1 MPDTASME
9 WYYYIIVVAVGIV
22 AGIINTLAAG
32 GSLLTLPVLMALGL
46 PPNMANGTNRI
57 AIFLQNVVGVG
68 SFHKQK
74 VMDFPSGFKVGIPAA
89 IGAIAGAF
97 IAVNLN
103 DEVMKLA
110 IAGVMILVFFLILLK
125 PNRWINSHEE
135 HPPIPYWMQ
144 AVVFFFVGIYGGFIQ
159 AGVGFFL
166 LTSLVLGSG
175 FELLKA
181 NALKLFVILLYTPL
195 ALVIFF
201 VHGDVNLTLGLV
213 LAMGNMTGAWIGT
226 RIAVK
231 QGAKF
236 IRYFVLVAILIAAT
250 KLVLDAFKVL

>member
-1 MPDTASME
+1 ME
-9 WYYYIIVVAVGIV
+9 WYLYLVVVAVGIV

-57 AIFLQNVVGVG
+57 AILLQNVVGVRQ
-68 SFHKQK
+68 FHKEK

-89 IGAIAGAF
+89 VGAIAGAF

-125 PNRWINSHEE
+125 PNRWINSHET
-135 HPPIPYWMQ
+135 HPPIPYWLQ
-144 AVVFFFVGIYGGFIQ
+144 VIVFFFVGVYGGFIQ

-175 FELLKA
+175 FELVKA
-181 NALKLFVILLYTPL
+181 NALKLLIILLYTPL
-195 ALVIFF
+195 ALLIFF
-201 VHGDVNLTLGLV
+201 MNGDVNLWIGLV
-213 LAMGNMTGAWIGT
+213 LAVGNMTGAWIGT
-226 RIAVK
+226 KIAVK
-231 QGAKF
+231 WGAVL
-236 IRYFVLVAILIAAT
+236 IRYFVLVAILVAST
-250 KLVLDAFKVL
+250 KLILDALKVI

>member
-1 MPDTASME
+1 ME
-9 WYYYIIVVAVGIV
+9 WYTYIIVIAVGIA

-57 AIFLQNVVGVG
+57 AIFLQNVVGVTR
-68 SFHKQK
+68 FHQEK
-74 VMDFPSGFKVGIPAA
+74 VMDFPAGFRVGIPAA

-125 PNRWINSHEE
+125 PNRWIKSHEE
-135 HPPIPYWMQ
+135 HPPIPYWLQ
-144 AVVFFFVGIYGGFIQ
+144 AIIFFFVGIYGGFIQ

-166 LTSLVLGSG
+166 LTGLVLASG

-181 NALKLFVILLYTPL
+181 NALKVFIILLYTPI
-195 ALVIFF
+195 ALLIFF
-201 VHGDVNLTLGLV
+201 LHGDVDLKLGLV
-213 LAMGNMTGAWIGT
+213 LAVGNMAGAWIGT
-226 RIAVK
+226 KIAVK
-231 QGAKF
+231 GGAVF
-236 IRYFVLVAILIAAT
+236 IRYFVLVAILVAAT
-250 KLVLDAFKVL
+250 KLIYDAIKAL

>member
-1 MPDTASME
+1 ME
-9 WYYYIIVVAVGIV
+9 WYYYIIIVAVGIV

-74 VMDFPSGFKVGIPAA
+74 VMDFPSGFRVGIPAA

-110 IAGVMILVFFLILLK
+110 IAGVMILVFFLMLLN

-135 HPPIPYWMQ
+135 HPPIPYRMQ

-175 FELLKA
+175 FELVKA

-195 ALVIFF
+195 AIVIFF
-201 VHGDVNLTLGLV
+201 VHGDVNLWMGLV
-213 LAMGNMTGAWIGT
+213 LAVGNMTGAWIGT
-226 RIAVK
+226 KIAVK
-231 QGAKF
+231 KGAKF

-250 KLVLDAFKVL
+250 MLVLDAFKVL

>member
-1 MPDTASME
+1 ME
-9 WYYYIIVVAVGIV
+9 WYFYLIVVAVGIA

-46 PPNMANGTNRI
+46 SPNMANGTNRI

-68 SFHKQK
+68 SFHREKI
-74 VMDFPSGFKVGIPAA
+74 MDFPSGFRVGLPAA
-89 IGAIAGAF
+89 AGAIAGAF

-125 PNRWINSHEE
+125 PNRWIQSHEE
-135 HPPIPYWMQ
+135 HPPIPYWIQ
-144 AVVFFFVGIYGGFIQ
+144 VIVFFLVGIYGGFIQ

-175 FELLKA
+175 FELVKA

-195 ALVIFF
+195 ALLIFF
-201 VHGDVNLTLGLV
+201 LHGDVNLWVGLV
-213 LAMGNMTGAWIGT
+213 LAVGNMTGAWIGT
-226 RIAVK
+226 KIAVK
-231 QGAKF
+231 WGAVF
-236 IRYFVLVAILIAAT
+236 IRYFVLVAILVAST
-250 KLVLDAFKVL
+250 KLIMDAFKVL

>member
-1 MPDTASME
+1 ME
-9 WYYYIIVVAVGIV
+9 WYLYLVVVAVGIV

-57 AIFLQNVVGVG
+57 AIFLQNVVGVRQ
-68 SFHKQK
+68 FHREK

-89 IGAIAGAF
+89 AGAIAGAF

-125 PNRWINSHEE
+125 PNRWINSHET
-135 HPPIPYWMQ
+135 HPPIPYWVQ
-144 AVVFFFVGIYGGFIQ
+144 VIVFFFVGVYGGFIQ

-175 FELLKA
+175 FELVKA
-181 NALKLFVILLYTPL
+181 NALKLLIILLYTPL
-195 ALVIFF
+195 ALLIFF
-201 VHGDVNLTLGLV
+201 MNGDVNLWIGLV
-213 LAMGNMTGAWIGT
+213 LAVGNMTGAWIGT
-226 RIAVK
+226 KIAVK
-231 QGAKF
+231 WGAVL
-236 IRYFVLVAILIAAT
+236 IRYFVLVAILVAST
-250 KLVLDAFKVL
+250 KLILDAFKVL

>member
-1 MPDTASME
+1 ME
-9 WYYYIIVVAVGIV
+9 WYAYIAVVAVGIV

-57 AIFLQNVVGVG
+57 AIFLQNVVGVT
-68 SFHKQK
+68 SFHRKK
-74 VMDFPSGFKVGIPAA
+74 VMDFPSGFKVGLPAA

-103 DEVMKLA
+103 DEAMKLA

-135 HPPIPYWMQ
+135 HPPIPYWVQ
-144 AVVFFFVGIYGGFIQ
+144 VIVFFMVGIYGGFIQ

-175 FELLKA
+175 FELVKA
-181 NALKLFVILLYTPL
+181 NALKLFIILLYTPM
-195 ALVIFF
+195 ALLIFF
-201 VHGDVNLTLGLV
+201 LHGDVNLWMGLL
-213 LAMGNMTGAWIGT
+213 LAVGNMTGALIGT

-231 QGAKF
+231 WGAVF
-236 IRYFVLVAILIAAT
+236 IRYFVLVAIMIAAT
-250 KLVLDAFKVL
+250 TLILDVVKAL

>member
-1 MPDTASME
+1 ME
-9 WYYYIIVVAVGIV
+9 WYAYIVVVVIGVV

-32 GSLLTLPVLMALGL
+32 GSLITIPPLMALGL

-57 AIFLQNVVGVG
+57 AIFLQNVVGVS
-68 SFHKQK
+68 SFHREK
-74 VMDFPSGFKVGIPAA
+74 VMDFSRGFRVGIPAVL
-89 IGAIAGAF
+89 GAVAGAL

-110 IAGVMILVFFLILLK
+110 IAGIMILMFFVILLK
-125 PNRWINSHEE
+125 PSRWLRSHEE
-135 HPPIPYWMQ
+135 HPPIPYWTQ
-144 AVVFFFVGIYGGFIQ
+144 VIVFFLVGIYGGFIQ

-166 LTSLVLGSG
+166 LTGLVLGSG
-175 FELLKA
+175 FELVRA

-201 VHGDVNLTLGLV
+201 LHGDVHLWMGLL
-213 LAMGNMTGAWIGT
+213 LAVGTMIGAWIGT

-231 QGAKF
+231 WGAAF
-236 IRYFVLVAILIAAT
+236 IRYFLLVAILIAAT
-250 KLVLDAFKVL
+250 KLIYDAARAL

>member
-1 MPDTASME
+1 ME
-9 WYYYIIVVAVGIV
+9 WYNYIIVVAVGIV

-32 GSLLTLPVLMALGL
+32 GSMLTLPVLMALGL

-68 SFHKQK
+68 SFHREK
-74 VMDFPSGFKVGIPAA
+74 VMDFPSGFKVGLPAA
-89 IGAIAGAF
+89 VGAIAGAF

-103 DEVMKLA
+103 DQAMKLA

-135 HPPIPYWMQ
+135 HPPIPYWIQ
-144 AVVFFFVGIYGGFIQ
+144 VVVFFLIGMYGGFIQ

-166 LTSLVLGSG
+166 LTGLVLGSG
-175 FELLKA
+175 FELVKA
-181 NALKLFVILLYTPL
+181 NALKLFIILLYTPI
-195 ALVIFF
+195 ALLIFF
-201 VHGDVNLTLGLV
+201 LHGDVNLWLGLL
-213 LAMGNMTGAWIGT
+213 LAAGNMTGAWIGT

-231 QGAKF
+231 RGGAF
-236 IRYFVLVAILIAAT
+236 IRYVVLVALLVATT
-250 KLVLDAFKVL
+250 KLIMDVVKAL

>member
-1 MPDTASME
+1 ME
-9 WYYYIIVVAVGIV
+9 WYTYIIVVAVGIV

-68 SFHKQK
+68 AFHREK
-74 VMDFPSGFKVGIPAA
+74 VMDFPSGFKAGIPAA
-89 IGAIAGAF
+89 LGAIAGAF

-103 DEVMKLA
+103 DEAMKLA
-110 IAGVMILVFFLILLK
+110 IAGIMILVFFLILLK
-125 PNRWINSHEE
+125 PNRWINSHEA
-135 HPPIPYWMQ
+135 HPPIPYWLQ
-144 AVVFFFVGIYGGFIQ
+144 IIVFFLVGIYGGFIQ

-175 FELLKA
+175 FELVKA

-195 ALVIFF
+195 ALLIFF
-201 VHGDVNLTLGLV
+201 LHKDVYLWMGLV
-213 LAMGNMTGAWIGT
+213 LAAGNMTGAWIGT
-226 RIAVK
+226 KIAVK
-231 QGAKF
+231 WGAVF
-236 IRYFVLVAILIAAT
+236 IRYFVLVAILIAAA
-250 KLVLDAFKVL
+250 KLILDVFMVL

>member
-1 MPDTASME
+1 ME
-9 WYYYIIVVAVGIV
+9 WYTYILVIAVGIV

-57 AIFLQNVVGVG
+57 AIFLQNVVGVS
-68 SFHKQK
+68 SFHREN
-74 VMDFPSGFKVGIPAA
+74 VMDFPSGFRVGIPAA
-89 IGAIAGAF
+89 LGAIAGAF

-103 DEVMKLA
+103 DEAMKLA

-125 PNRWINSHEE
+125 PNRWINSHES
-135 HPPIPYWMQ
+135 HPPIPYWVQ
-144 AVVFFFVGIYGGFIQ
+144 AIVFFFVGIYGGFIQ

-175 FELLKA
+175 FELIKA
-181 NALKLFVILLYTPL
+181 NALKLFVILLYTPV
-195 ALVIFF
+195 ALLIFF
-201 VHGDVNLTLGLV
+201 LHGDVHLWMGLV
-213 LAMGNMTGAWIGT
+213 LAAGNMTGAWVGT
-226 RIAVK
+226 KIAVK
-231 QGAKF
+231 WGAVF
-236 IRYFVLVAILIAAT
+236 IRWFVLVAILIAAT

>member
-1 MPDTASME
+1 ME
-9 WYYYIIVVAVGIV
+9 WYHYILVVAVGIV

-57 AIFLQNVVGVG
+57 AILLQNVVGVG
-68 SFHKQK
+68 RFHKEK
-74 VMDFPSGFKVGIPAA
+74 VMDFPSGFKVGLPAA
-89 IGAIAGAF
+89 LGAIAGAF

-103 DEVMKLA
+103 DEAMKLA
-110 IAGVMILVFFLILLK
+110 IAGVMIVVFFLILLK

-135 HPPIPYWMQ
+135 HPPIPYWIQ
-144 AVVFFFVGIYGGFIQ
+144 VVVFFFVGVYGGFIQ

-166 LTSLVLGSG
+166 LTSLVLASG
-175 FELLKA
+175 YELLKA

-195 ALVIFF
+195 AIVIFF
-201 VHGDVNLTLGLV
+201 IHGDVNIWMGLV
-213 LAMGNMTGAWIGT
+213 LAVGNMTGAWIGT
-226 RIAVK
+226 KIAVK

-250 KLVLDAFKVL
+250 KLILDAFKVL

>member
-1 MPDTASME
+1 ME
-9 WYYYIIVVAVGIV
+9 WYLYLAVVAVGIV

-57 AIFLQNVVGVG
+57 AIFLQNVVGVRQ
-68 SFHKQK
+68 FHREK

-89 IGAIAGAF
+89 AGAIAGAF

-125 PNRWINSHEE
+125 PNRWINSHET
-135 HPPIPYWMQ
+135 HPPIPYWVQ
-144 AVVFFFVGIYGGFIQ
+144 VIVFFFVGVYGGFIQ

-175 FELLKA
+175 FELVKA
-181 NALKLFVILLYTPL
+181 NALKLLIILLYTP
-195 ALVIFF
+195 ALLIFF
-201 VHGDVNLTLGLV
+201 MNGDVNLWIGLV
-213 LAMGNMTGAWIGT
+213 LAVGNMTGAWIGT
-226 RIAVK
+226 KIAVK
-231 QGAKF
+231 WGAVL
-236 IRYFVLVAILIAAT
+236 IRYFVLVAILVAST
-250 KLVLDAFKVL
+250 KLILDAFKVL

>member
-1 MPDTASME
+1 ME
-9 WYYYIIVVAVGIV
+9 WYTYIIVIGIGIV

-57 AIFLQNVVGVG
+57 AIFLQNVVGV
-68 SFHKQK
+68 SRFHKEK

-110 IAGVMILVFFLILLK
+110 IAGVMIVVFFLILLK
-125 PNRWINSHEE
+125 PNRWINSHET
-135 HPPIPYWMQ
+135 HPPIPYWVQ
-144 AVVFFFVGIYGGFIQ
+144 VIIFFFVGIYGGFIQ

-175 FELLKA
+175 YDLLKS

-195 ALVIFF
+195 AIVIFF
-201 VHGDVNLTLGLV
+201 VHGDVDIWMGLV
-213 LAMGNMTGAWIGT
+213 LAVGNMTGALIGT
-226 RIAVK
+226 KIAMK
-231 QGAKF
+231 GGAKF
-236 IRYFVLVAILIAAT
+236 IRYFVMVAILGAAT
-250 KLVLDAFKVL
+250 KLIIDAIKAL

>member
-1 MPDTASME
+1 ME
-9 WYYYIIVVAVGIV
+9 WYLYLVVVAVGIV

-57 AIFLQNVVGVG
+57 AIFLQNVVGVRQ
-68 SFHKQK
+68 FHKEK
-74 VMDFPSGFKVGIPAA
+74 VMDFPSGFRVGIPAA
-89 IGAIAGAF
+89 AGAIAGAF

-125 PNRWINSHEE
+125 PNRWINSHES
-135 HPPIPYWMQ
+135 HPPIPYWVQ
-144 AVVFFFVGIYGGFIQ
+144 VIVFFFVGVYGGFIQ

-175 FELLKA
+175 FELVKA
-181 NALKLFVILLYTPL
+181 NALKLLIILLYTPL
-195 ALVIFF
+195 ALLIFF
-201 VHGDVNLTLGLV
+201 MNGDVNLWIGLV
-213 LAMGNMTGAWIGT
+213 LAVGNMTGAWIGT
-226 RIAVK
+226 KIAVK
-231 QGAKF
+231 WGAVL
-236 IRYFVLVAILIAAT
+236 IRYFVLVAILVAST
-250 KLVLDAFKVL
+250 KLILDAFKVL

>member
-1 MPDTASME
+1 ME
-9 WYYYIIVVAVGIV
+9 WHTYIVVVIVGVV

-32 GSLLTLPVLMALGL
+32 GSLLTLPVLMAFGL

-57 AIFLQNVVGVG
+57 AIFLQNVVGVS
-68 SFHKQK
+68 SFHREKI
-74 VMDFPSGFKVGIPAA
+74 MDFPSGFRVGIPAA
-89 IGAIAGAF
+89 VGAIAGAF

-103 DEVMKLA
+103 DKAMKLA
-110 IAGVMILVFFLILLK
+110 IAGVMILVFFLMLLK

-135 HPPIPYWMQ
+135 HPPIPYWIQ
-144 AVVFFFVGIYGGFIQ
+144 VIVFFFVGIYGGFIQ

-175 FELLKA
+175 FELVKA
-181 NALKLFVILLYTPL
+181 NSLKLLIILLYTPI
-195 ALVIFF
+195 ALLIFF
-201 VHGDVNLTLGLV
+201 LHGDVHIWMGLV
-213 LAMGNMTGAWIGT
+213 LAAGNMTGALLGT

-231 QGAKF
+231 WGAVF

-250 KLVLDAFKVL
+250 KLIYDAVKAL